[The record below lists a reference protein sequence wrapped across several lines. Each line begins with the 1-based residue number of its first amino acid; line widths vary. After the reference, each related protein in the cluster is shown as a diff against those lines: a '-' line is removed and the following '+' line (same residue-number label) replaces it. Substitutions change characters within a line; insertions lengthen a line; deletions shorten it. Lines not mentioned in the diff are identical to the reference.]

1 MVIATRFWGYPKIPR
16 RVRKEK
22 SSPELEKSGFPPSV
36 RRGAPGQ
43 RPHCRGRAAR
53 RGARVGGLCPP
64 YLCRSR
70 SSLRAARSPSV
81 PPGPPRDPTR
91 STPACCASGLPRP
104 TCPGSALRDIGP
116 VRRVGPGCR
125 AEPDSRRAFPRGGQ
139 GPGFRLRPSED
150 PASKAGVSA
159 GPTLSP
165 QSLTRASR
173 VMLRGARNGK
183 G

>member
-1 MVIATRFWGYPKIPR
+1 MVMAARFWGYPKIPR

-22 SSPELEKSGFPPSV
+22 SRPELEKSGFPPPV

-116 VRRVGPGCR
+116 VQQVGPDAARSPIPAGRFRVAGRGRGSGCALPR
-125 AEPDSRRAFPRGGQ
+125 TQRRKPVFPWAPPCLPKVLRELQ
-139 GPGFRLRPSED
+139 G
-150 PASKAGVSA
+150 
-159 GPTLSP
+159 
-165 QSLTRASR
+165 
-173 VMLRGARNGK
+173 
-183 G
+183 